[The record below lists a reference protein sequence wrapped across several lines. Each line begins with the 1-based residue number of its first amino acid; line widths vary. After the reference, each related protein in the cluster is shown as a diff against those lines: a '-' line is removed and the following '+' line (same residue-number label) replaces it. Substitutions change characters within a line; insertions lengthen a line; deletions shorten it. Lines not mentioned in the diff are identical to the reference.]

1 MADIEEIY
9 LTDIKHEDDFERNS
23 SGNLE
28 LISGLDNVKAA
39 LFRRLITSK
48 GTIIHRPEYGVGIKD
63 YQNAPATLDTKRKLA
78 LEIQEQFLRDVRVES
93 VDGVTME
100 TDDFSPEKTTIK
112 VTVSLVGYGETEMEF
127 QPFGE

>member
-1 MADIEEIY
+1 
-9 LTDIKHEDDFERNS
+9 
-23 SGNLE
+23 
-28 LISGLDNVKAA
+28 
-39 LFRRLITSK
+39 
-48 GTIIHRPEYGVGIKD
+48 VGIKD